1 MAISLH
7 GTGGDDESA
16 GGLFDD
22 KDTRSFYETLPDLKA
37 VLPAVLFGEGG
48 EAVAP
53 TLTPTLALT
62 LTLTPTPT
70 LALSPTLSPTLS
82 LSLPLSRT

>member
-48 EAVAP
+48 EAVALTLTP

-62 LTLTPTPT
+62 LTPQ
-70 LALSPTLSPTLS
+70 AS
-82 LSLPLSRT
+82 SR